1 MMRRRAVLPAPVDI
15 TAQTPT
21 WFYTAGKPFQETP
34 EPEMA
39 LPYSRCLA

>member
-1 MMRRRAVLPAPVDI
+1 VLPAPVDI